1 MVKRIVL
8 GINNRVKLYYTA
20 FSSIIP
26 KLIFGNTVGFK
37 YNLAAK
43 SELAK
48 FRKSFSVPTD
58 FKESIVSNSDGLT
71 KYGYI
76 TLPKVLDAVS
86 AKTVKEKY
94 DAMIED
100 PKCSVSSP
108 NGFTRFLY
116 DPIKQIPEVVEL
128 LCPEIFD
135 TIQSYYKTAFRI
147 ESVRAWRNYHVPGYD
162 PDRMD
167 AFSNTFHNDYLP
179 VTGLRVFILLSDDVT
194 RETGA
199 TRFHDKIRSK
209 EIIRSMKYFHR
220 FKLSQD
226 SIRQL
231 NDPNKLIYFEGSIGD
246 VCICNTQ
253 ECLHAA
259 SIPKK
264 GTLRDILQF
273 EVYPAEGN
281 FDNKEEIFKQ
291 VPADTEVTVL
301 MK

>member
-1 MVKRIVL
+1 MFNRIVS
-8 GINNRVKLYYTA
+8 GINNRLKLYYTA
-20 FSSIIP
+20 FTSIIP
-26 KLIFGNTVGFK
+26 KIIFGNTIGFK
-37 YNLAAK
+37 YNMIAN

-48 FRKSFSVPTD
+48 FRKSFKGISNL
-58 FKESIVSNSDGLT
+58 KENIVSNSDSLT

-76 TLPKVLDAVS
+76 TLPKVLDAVIT
-86 AKTVKEKY
+86 KTVKEKY

-100 PKCSVSSP
+100 PKWSVSSP
-108 NGFTRFLY
+108 NGFTRFLN
-116 DPIKQIPEVVEL
+116 DPIKHIPEVVDL

-179 VTGLRVFILLSDDVT
+179 VTGLRVFILLSDGVT

-199 TRFHDKIRSK
+199 TKLHDKVRSK
-209 EIIRSMKYFHR
+209 EIVRSLKYFHR
-220 FKLSQD
+220 FKLSQK
-226 SIRQL
+226 SINYL
-231 NDPNKLIYFEGSIGD
+231 NDPNKLIYFEGGLGD
-246 VCICNTQ
+246 ACICNTQ

-264 GTLRDILQF
+264 DTLRDVLQF
-273 EVYPAEGN
+273 EIYPAEGN
-281 FDNKEEIFKQ
+281 VEDKETIFKQ
-291 VPADTEVTVL
+291 VPEDTEVMIL
-301 MK
+301 RK

>member
-1 MVKRIVL
+1 MLNRIVL
-8 GINNRVKLYYTA
+8 GISNRVNLYFTA
-20 FSSIIP
+20 FTSIIP

-43 SELAK
+43 SELSK
-48 FRKSFSVPTD
+48 LRKSFNGSLD
-58 FKESIVSNSDGLT
+58 QGENIVSNSNYLT
-71 KYGYI
+71 KYGYV
-76 TLPKVLDAVS
+76 TLPKVLDPES
-86 AKTVKEKY
+86 AKTVKQKY
-94 DAMIED
+94 DEMIED
-100 PKCSVSSP
+100 PKWSVSSP

-116 DPIKQIPEVVEL
+116 DPIKQIPEVVDL

-135 TIQSYYKTAFRI
+135 TVRSYYKTSFRI

-167 AFSNTFHNDYLP
+167 AFSNTFHNDHLP
-179 VTGLRVFILLSDDVT
+179 VTGLRIFILLSDNVT

-199 TRFHDKIRSK
+199 TRFHDKVRSK
-209 EIIRSMKYFHR
+209 EIVRSIKYFHR
-220 FKLSQD
+220 FKLSNE
-226 SIRQL
+226 SIKQL
-231 NDPNKLIYFEGSIGD
+231 NDPNELKYFEGGIGD

-273 EVYPAEGN
+273 EVYPVEGN
-281 FDNKEEIFKQ
+281 VVNKEAIFEM
-291 VPADTEVTVL
+291 VPVDTEVRVL

>member
-1 MVKRIVL
+1 MIKRIFL
-8 GINNRVKLYYTA
+8 GINYRVKVYFTA
-20 FSSIIP
+20 FTSIIP

-37 YNLAAK
+37 YNMAAN
-43 SELAK
+43 SELAE
-48 FRKSFSVPTD
+48 FRKSF
-58 FKESIVSNSDGLT
+58 KGIIEQRENIVSNSDHLT
-71 KYGYI
+71 KFGYI
-76 TLPKVLDAVS
+76 TLPKVLDLGS

-100 PKCSVSSP
+100 PKWSVSSP
-108 NGFTRFLY
+108 NGFTRFLC
-116 DPIKQIPEVVEL
+116 DPIKQIPEIIDL

-147 ESVRAWRNYHVPGYD
+147 KSVRAWRNYHVPGYD

-179 VTGLRVFILLSDDVT
+179 VTGLRVFILLSDNVT

-199 TRFHDKIRSK
+199 TKLHDKVKSK
-209 EIIRSMKYFHR
+209 EIIRSLKYFHR
-220 FKLSQD
+220 FKLSQK
-226 SIRQL
+226 SINYL
-231 NDPNKLIYFEGSIGD
+231 NDPEKLIYFEGSIGD
-246 VCICNTQ
+246 ACICNTQ

-273 EVYPAEGN
+273 EIYPAEGN
-281 FDNKEEIFKQ
+281 VDSKEEIFKR
-291 VPADTEVTVL
+291 VPADSEVMIM